1 MIHSR
6 VCGLCY
12 NGIIKVKLQ
21 VVFLTA
27 LIYICLWIIKAEL
40 FKNLI
45 EFVFENYFI

>member
-21 VVFLTA
+21 IVFLAA
-27 LIYICLWIIKAEL
+27 LIDICLGIIKAEL
-40 FKNLI
+40 FKNFI